1 LPFEIRNGA
10 DVLLRQA
17 FLFFGSY
24 GRIGLLI
31 SSALLAIYFFV
42 KGKTIIKSN
51 EINASV
57 LFGMILE
64 GCIYGLILFLTFNN
78 IPNLLILGK
87 EGLNTIEKLY
97 LAIGAGIF
105 EEFIFR
111 FIFIG
116 LFSTLFFKIFKI
128 NKNSIFFPILLC
140 SSLIFS
146 SFHYIGIFGDTFE
159 WKSFLLRFTA
169 GGYLGLIFY
178 LRGFAICAIS
188 HIFYDF
194 IIIQGI
200 Q

>member
-1 LPFEIRNGA
+1 MPFEVRNGA

-31 SSALLAIYFFV
+31 SLILLSTYFFL
-42 KGKTIIKSN
+42 KGKSIIKTD
-51 EINASV
+51 EINPLI
-57 LFGMILE
+57 LFGMIIE
-64 GCIYGLILFLTFNN
+64 GLVYGFILFLVFNN

-116 LFSTLFFKIFKI
+116 LLLTIFFKLFKI
-128 NKNSIFFPILLC
+128 TKSSIFIPILLL

-146 SFHYIGIFGDTFE
+146 GFHYVGIFGDSFE
-159 WKSFLLRFTA
+159 WKSFFLRFTA

-178 LRGFAICAIS
+178 FRGFAICAIS